1 MCSSDLVAVDNFG
14 AKTES
19 AAVSVGYYT
28 DPPPA
33 PVVEIVSPSDRAMS
47 APPATFVFSA
57 ELLAS
62 TGDSGPVE
70 FFVGTNS
77 ASVVDLGGS
86 FSATMPPA
94 SVTVSNLLEGEYKLT
109 VRYLG
114 ANGTLCPCKLIT
126 NTVRV
131 VQLGVRLPSVT
142 PDDRLQFEVVT
153 AFPGKP
159 TVIQASTN
167 LLDWAP
173 MSTNQPTSNTFSITE
188 SSPATNSQ
196 RFFRVFLPP

>member
-1 MCSSDLVAVDNFG
+1 
-14 AKTES
+14 
-19 AAVSVGYYT
+19 
-28 DPPPA
+28 
-33 PVVEIVSPSDRAMS
+33 MS
-47 APPATFVFSA
+47 APPATLVFSA

-62 TGDSGPVE
+62 TGDTGPVE

-77 ASVVDLGGS
+77 AGVVDPGGT
-86 FSATMPPA
+86 FNATMPPA

-131 VQLGVRLPSVT
+131 IQLGVRLPSVT
-142 PDDRLQFEVVT
+142 PDGGLQFEVVA

-159 TVIQASTN
+159 TVIEASPN
-167 LLDWAP
+167 LVDWVP
-173 MSTNQPTSNTFSITE
+173 ISTNQPSNNRVLVTTSIAVAQAAEVDHQRDVPSRK
-188 SSPATNSQ
+188 SQ
-196 RFFRVFLPP
+196 KRSRRNYFNPVARSCSHRISTL